1 MDYIPCRERKFP
13 LFLQPLAARIS
24 ASYSFWL
31 KHLVERLGSE
41 NVRQLWTDAF
51 VKYDL
56 KFLDSIISSGWTETK
71 PVDSPEEM
79 KTPDVFGTYVGNGKQ
94 GMSVSDA
101 KSIVEDTPPLP
112 QIINTF
118 PDLNVQRDT
127 TTYEALH
134 LYAPGLALISET
146 LIDRFGKQGELIAYD
161 ILRAGRSDMGKRMG
175 GTVEDYFRQSDEE
188 MDKPGIYSAG
198 LEIEKVSSS
207 NNESVIR
214 IKECEWARYFKERH
228 PSVGYLIACSTDEA
242 FIRSF
247 NPSLRMQRTSTLMEG
262 GQFCD
267 FRSYVIEGIPDKS

>member
-1 MDYIPCRERKFP
+1 LDYIPCHERKFP
-13 LFLQPLAARIS
+13 LLLQPLVARIS

-31 KHLVERLGSE
+31 KHLVERLGSQ
-41 NVRQLWTDAF
+41 NARQIWTDAF

-56 KFLDSIISSGWTETK
+56 KFLESIISSGWTEIK

-79 KTPDVFGTYVGNGKQ
+79 KIPDVFGTYVGNGKQ

-101 KSIVEDTPPLP
+101 RSIVEDTPPLR
-112 QIINTF
+112 QISNTF

-127 TTYEALH
+127 ATYEALH
-134 LYAPGLALISET
+134 LYAHGMALISET

-161 ILRAGRSDMGKRMG
+161 ILHAGRSDLGKRMG
-175 GTVEDYFRQSDEE
+175 GTVEEYFRQSDEE
-188 MDKPGIYSAG
+188 LDTPGVYSAG

-207 NNESVIR
+207 DNESVMR
-214 IKECEWARYFKERH
+214 VKECEWARYFRERH
-228 PSVGYLIACSTDEA
+228 PGVGFLVACSTDEA
-242 FIRSF
+242 YVRGF

-267 FRSYVIEGIPDKS
+267 FHFYVSKGITDKS

>member
-1 MDYIPCRERKFP
+1 LDYIPCHKRKFP
-13 LFLQPLAARIS
+13 FSLQPLVARIS
-24 ASYSFWL
+24 GSYSFWL

-41 NVRQLWTDAF
+41 IARQVWTDAF
-51 VKYDL
+51 AKYDL
-56 KFLDSIISSGWTETK
+56 KFLDSIISSGWTKVK

-79 KTPDVFGTYVGNGKQ
+79 KTPDVFSAYVGNGEQ

-112 QIINTF
+112 QINSTF

-127 TTYEALH
+127 ATYEALH
-134 LYAPGLALISET
+134 LYAHGLALISEV

-161 ILRAGRSDMGKRMG
+161 ILHAGRSDLGKRMG
-175 GTVEDYFRQSDEE
+175 GTVEDYFRQSDEDL
-188 MDKPGIYSAG
+188 DKPGIYSAG

-207 NNESVIR
+207 DNESVLR
-214 IKECEWARYFKERH
+214 VKECEWARYFKERH
-228 PSVGYLIACSTDEA
+228 PGVGFLVACSTDEA
-242 FIRSF
+242 YIRGF

-267 FRSYVIEGIPDKS
+267 FRFYAIEDIPDKS